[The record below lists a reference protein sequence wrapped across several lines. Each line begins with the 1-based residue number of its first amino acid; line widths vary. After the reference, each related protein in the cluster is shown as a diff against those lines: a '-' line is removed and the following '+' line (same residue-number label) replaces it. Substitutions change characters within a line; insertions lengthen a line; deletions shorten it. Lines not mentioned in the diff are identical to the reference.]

1 MPLKKFDKRLIGQV
15 QAFLELRWSH
25 RIIQTH
31 FKKKGIAISLSH
43 ISRIKNSKLG
53 SMQNNAKP
61 KRSGRPSKLKKS
73 DLQKL
78 DKMTSK
84 PDPPT
89 QASMAKALN
98 VSQQVVSYQ
107 LKQKLKKKCHKK
119 PKCHHL
125 SERSVQIR
133 RQRSWPLY
141 KLLRKDRWRQFITTD
156 EAWIYL
162 SDTNAKSNV
171 QYLSRGQNRRDLT
184 PSTTVPHP
192 KGVMVWMGISAH
204 GVTKPRFVKPG
215 AKINSEYYIQKI
227 LKPFLKDDYR
237 RLYPNGDA
245 VFHQDSAPSHASK
258 VTQKFLT
265 DQQVQFLRPEQWIPN
280 SPDAAPCDYFL
291 WGHLKNKLNKRRI
304 STLRGL
310 QRAIREEVKKIP
322 QEMILR
328 ALKSWPKRCRQI
340 YYAGGRHI
348 EKHR

>member
-1 MPLKKFDKRLIGQV
+1 
-15 QAFLELRWSH
+15 
-25 RIIQTH
+25 
-31 FKKKGIAISLSH
+31 
-43 ISRIKNSKLG
+43 
-53 SMQNNAKP
+53 
-61 KRSGRPSKLKKS
+61 
-73 DLQKL
+73 
-78 DKMTSK
+78 MTSK

-141 KLLRKDRWRQFITTD
+141 KLLRKDRWRKFITTD

-162 SDTNAKSNV
+162 SDTNAKSKV

-204 GVTKPRFVKPG
+204 GVTEPRFVKPG
-215 AKINSEYYIQKI
+215 AEINSEYYIPKI
-227 LKPFLKDDYR
+227 LNPFLEDDYCR
-237 RLYPNGDA
+237 FYPNGDA
-245 VFHQDSAPSHASK
+245 VSHQDSAPSHASK

-280 SPDAAPCDYFL
+280 CPDAAPCDYFL
-291 WGHLKNKLNKRRI
+291 WGHLKNKLNNRRI

-322 QEMILR
+322 QEIILR
-328 ALKSWPKRCRQI
+328 ALKSWPMRCRQI

-348 EKHR
+348 ENHC